1 MHRLMEKPAPPGW
14 REIVLVGLVVGTL
27 GLVLALPP
35 IPQDPAYHAF
45 ADERALF
52 GVARFLNMA
61 SNLPF
66 ALVGALGL
74 LLCARQPG
82 MASRRAWQVM
92 FAGVV
97 LVTAGSAWYHAA
109 PDSERLV
116 WDRLPMAV
124 AFMGLFVALLNEHV
138 HPRLERL
145 LLWPACLLG
154 AGSVFYW
161 QATDDLRFYAW
172 VQFFPLLALLVVVL
186 FFPGARGRRGALAAA
201 FALYALGKLA
211 EWQDAAV
218 FHLTGELLSGHSLK
232 HLLAAAGIYV
242 IYRMLRMSRT
252 HTPVSQA
259 GLARASAGD

>member
-1 MHRLMEKPAPPGW
+1 MSRRLEKPGQPDW
-14 REIVLVGLVVGTL
+14 REIVLIVLAAGTL
-27 GLVLALPP
+27 GLVLVLPP

-45 ADERALF
+45 ADARTLF
-52 GVARFLNMA
+52 GMARLLNIA

-66 ALVGALGL
+66 ALVGVAGL
-74 LLCARQPG
+74 VLCARRPA
-82 MASRRAWQVM
+82 MTSRRAWQM
-92 FAGVV
+92 TFAGVT

-109 PDSERLV
+109 PDNARLV

-124 AFMGLFVALLNEHV
+124 AFMGLFVALLNEQV
-138 HPRLERL
+138 NPRLERL

-186 FFPGARGRRGALAAA
+186 FFPGARARRGALAAA

-218 FHLTGELLSGHSLK
+218 FRLTGDVLSGHSLK
-232 HLLAAAGIYV
+232 HLLAAAAIYV
-242 IYRMLRMSRT
+242 IYRMLYAQSPR
-252 HTPVSQA
+252 
-259 GLARASAGD
+259 